1 MSKSFNLQDMILNN
15 ARKESVEITL
25 FLMNGIKYRG
35 FVKGFDN
42 YVIIMDV
49 LGKRQMIY
57 KHAISTIIPED
68 VSVFAYDTEENNA
81 Q

>member
-57 KHAISTIIPED
+57 KHAISTIIPD
-68 VSVFAYDTEENNA
+68 DASVFAYETEENNA
-81 Q
+81 

>member
-15 ARKESVEITL
+15 ARKENVEITL
-25 FLMNGIKYRG
+25 FLMNGIKYKG

-42 YVIIMDV
+42 YVIIMEV

-68 VSVFAYDTEENNA
+68 PSVFAYETEENNA
-81 Q
+81 

>member
-15 ARKESVEITL
+15 ARKENIEITL

-35 FVKGFDN
+35 YVKGFDN
-42 YVIIMDV
+42 YVIIMEV

-68 VSVFAYDTEENNA
+68 PTVFSYELEENNA